1 MLTDNAIIYVLIAWV
16 VILAIAKALKLEKHG
31 FTIKAYSLTYKNTQ
45 VQSVLSKMLT
55 RTKRGIRVFADV
67 SVIAGF
73 LMMGFAFWFLLSN
86 ISNFF
91 VEPTEFAELTVL
103 IPGITLT
110 SASAI
115 LYFLLSI
122 PIVLVIHEGAH
133 GIVATL
139 EKIKIKTGGFAIF
152 IALFAGFVEP
162 DEKEFDDARKI
173 SKLRVIGAGATSNV
187 IFAFALGAILL
198 TNPLFALILPE
209 PFLEWFYDAPDGVGI
224 ISIIEGSGAEKAGLQ
239 KNDVITGIDDIAII
253 TPMDFQKADLKPGD
267 TVTVTVQRDGQLL
280 QLPVEIMPSPD
291 DPDKGLVGIMRDSAF
306 YKPVYNFIEWDPQ
319 VSMFLLWL
327 WMISFF
333 IGIINM
339 LPLPILDG
347 GKFIYTIIEKKA
359 SERKVNAIMFSI
371 YGITFVIFGLN
382 IALSYMKS
390 GWFTI

>member
-1 MLTDNAIIYVLIAWV
+1 
-16 VILAIAKALKLEKHG
+16 VILAIAKSLKLEKHG

-103 IPGITLT
+103 IPGVTLT

-239 KNDVITGIDDIAII
+239 KNDVITGIDGIAII
-253 TPMDFQKADLKPGD
+253 TPVDFQKADLKPGD

-359 SERKVNAIMFSI
+359 SERKINAIMFSI
-371 YGITFVIFGLN
+371 YGVTFAIFGLN